1 MVSKGWRYPQVN
13 VCHCVCRCIYSH
25 ISTIEDEKSEN
36 KEVASPQQGIEKPQ
50 GKQLCSCVCSYT
62 LCMSLLEYGITE
74 EKEEKEDASQD
85 WVENSPS
92 KQVCVCVCVWGG
104 GGGASKTG
112 LEEE

>member
-92 KQVCVCVCVWGG
+92 KQVCVCVGG